1 MCPIVNERGIIL
13 SDFHP
18 SPLHC
23 ASVDVYHGIHFHFM
37 PFIYAPVL
45 LQVILILP
53 FMRVRLC
60 VFVVLYKIKGM
71 IVFNAYLKEI

>member
-1 MCPIVNERGIIL
+1 
-13 SDFHP
+13 
-18 SPLHC
+18 
-23 ASVDVYHGIHFHFM
+23 M

-60 VFVVLYKIKGM
+60 VFVVLYKIKGV
-71 IVFNAYLKEI
+71 IVFNADLKEI

>member
-1 MCPIVNERGIIL
+1 
-13 SDFHP
+13 
-18 SPLHC
+18 
-23 ASVDVYHGIHFHFM
+23 M

-60 VFVVLYKIKGM
+60 VYVLLYKIKEM
-71 IVFNAYLKEI
+71 IVFNAELKEI